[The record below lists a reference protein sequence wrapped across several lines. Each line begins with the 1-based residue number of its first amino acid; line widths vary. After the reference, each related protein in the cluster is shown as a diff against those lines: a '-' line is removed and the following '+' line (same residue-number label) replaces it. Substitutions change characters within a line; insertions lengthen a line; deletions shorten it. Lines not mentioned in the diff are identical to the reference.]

1 MDKMD
6 NGHYGHFKNAFL
18 VQLTSAKKES
28 RVLLL
33 RRNYSLNAGAC
44 KAGDI
49 CHILCAA
56 YASG

>member
-28 RVLLL
+28 RVLLVRPL
-33 RRNYSLNAGAC
+33 CPPYFCFG
-44 KAGDI
+44 
-49 CHILCAA
+49 ILQ
-56 YASG
+56 